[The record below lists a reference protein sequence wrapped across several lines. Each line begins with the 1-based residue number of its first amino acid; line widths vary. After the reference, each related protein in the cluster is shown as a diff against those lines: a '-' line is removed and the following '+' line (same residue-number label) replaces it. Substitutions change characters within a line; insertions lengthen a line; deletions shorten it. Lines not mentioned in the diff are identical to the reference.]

1 QSANVTWVGKVLI
14 SDADTQL
21 VGKLGIYS
29 QQNQSLLKTADTV
42 RTQAVNDWKSTS
54 AVNKDEEAMNLV
66 EFQNMYQAN
75 MKVISVAN
83 TLFDATLQMM
93 G

>member
-1 QSANVTWVGKVLI
+1 M
-14 SDADTQL
+14 
-21 VGKLGIYS
+21 
-29 QQNQSLLKTADTV
+29 LKTANTV
-42 RTQAVNDWKSTS
+42 RSQAIDDWKSTS
-54 AVNKDEEAMNLV
+54 GVNKDEEAMSLV

>member
-1 QSANVTWVGKVLI
+1 VR
-14 SDADTQL
+14 
-21 VGKLGIYS
+21 S
-29 QQNQSLLKTADTV
+29 QAID
-42 RTQAVNDWKSTS
+42 DWKSTS
-54 AVNKDEEAMNLV
+54 GVNKDEEAMNLV